1 MFDRYMIVG
10 EEFRNVSKDGEIT
23 GFQVGARLPY
33 YRGIVVSIIKTID
46 LAVDGEHIPP
56 EKISV
61 TLRGQ
66 TYPLM
71 AFKSM
76 PEFRWEFG
84 EVGILTVE
92 KPGGLT
98 PGEHKFDLFIH
109 LDISYMSGRG
119 FSGSDHKDLSLA
131 A

>member
-33 YRGIVVSIIKTID
+33 YRGICVSLIKTID

-61 TLRGQ
+61 TLHGQ
-66 TYPLM
+66 TYPLT
-71 AFKSM
+71 ALKSM
-76 PEFRWEFG
+76 PDFRWEFG
-84 EVGILTVE
+84 EVGILRMN
-92 KPGGLT
+92 KPGGLA

-109 LDISYMSGRG
+109 LDISYIPGRG
-119 FSGSDHKDLSLA
+119 FRGNDHKDLNLA